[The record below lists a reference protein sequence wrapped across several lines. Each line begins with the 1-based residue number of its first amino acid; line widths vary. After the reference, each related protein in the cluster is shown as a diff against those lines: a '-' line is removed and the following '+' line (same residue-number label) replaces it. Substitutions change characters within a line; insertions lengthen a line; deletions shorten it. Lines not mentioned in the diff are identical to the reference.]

1 LQIYKLFSQ
10 MANKNSTIGEKIRKI
25 RKDLNLSQSI
35 FSEKLNIS
43 TAYLSEIENGRKD
56 ITTKIIQALKK
67 EFNISSDW
75 LLFANSEMNVNE
87 NEKKEELIGN
97 DINISYNSSDFLETS
112 LGKKAM
118 ILLNQWNI
126 EENIQCIDSFAHLH
140 NMKAEKKLFYLIK
153 EQVNFD
159 RLNDIF
165 INTDYEKLSP
175 KFIDTFMLVL
185 NELDIAIK
193 SDLTRIILLYL
204 KNNGININVYEKK

>member
-1 LQIYKLFSQ
+1 ML
-10 MANKNSTIGEKIRKI
+10 
-25 RKDLNLSQSI
+25 
-35 FSEKLNIS
+35 
-43 TAYLSEIENGRKD
+43 
-56 ITTKIIQALKK
+56 
-67 EFNISSDW
+67 
-75 LLFANSEMNVNE
+75 
-87 NEKKEELIGN
+87 
-97 DINISYNSSDFLETS
+97 
-112 LGKKAM
+112 
-118 ILLNQWNI
+118 LLNQWNI

>member
-1 LQIYKLFSQ
+1 

-87 NEKKEELIGN
+87 NEKKRR
-97 DINISYNSSDFLETS
+97 INR
-112 LGKKAM
+112 K
-118 ILLNQWNI
+118 
-126 EENIQCIDSFAHLH
+126 
-140 NMKAEKKLFYLIK
+140 
-153 EQVNFD
+153 
-159 RLNDIF
+159 
-165 INTDYEKLSP
+165 
-175 KFIDTFMLVL
+175 
-185 NELDIAIK
+185 
-193 SDLTRIILLYL
+193 
-204 KNNGININVYEKK
+204 